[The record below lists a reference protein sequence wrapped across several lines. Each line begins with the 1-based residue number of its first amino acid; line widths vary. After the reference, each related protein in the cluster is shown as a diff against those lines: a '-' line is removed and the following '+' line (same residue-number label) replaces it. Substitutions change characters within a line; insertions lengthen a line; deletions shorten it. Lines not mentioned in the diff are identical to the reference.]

1 MDYVKQLDTILRVVG
16 IRIRQGIKVSRKTG
30 FGFDTVTSSEE
41 MSATNSSSML
51 PTSDT
56 TSPSCEGNLFE
67 PAAAAADLSTPHKG
81 SEGVPESDPKENSS
95 QDAEKLAD
103 KSSETPQETN
113 PSNPEFHTGRC
124 SEEQEEE
131 EQEEEAGR
139 RVPASQTNPDQA
151 KPSSRS
157 IQGTSSLG
165 GKLKGFFSSKNREAS
180 SPGKKRGVG
189 RQEGGDLALPRS
201 EDGAQNEAVE
211 NNNKQEV
218 KRCQG
223 VCSKL
228 GGYSSAAH
236 AADGENTAT
245 VRVDK
250 RAGKGGKDGEQEEG
264 KGDVGRGQ
272 AGPVRLEQVAL
283 KEQEK
288 TNVWDEDSGEDS
300 YTSSDPCSSAE
311 DEKAPSQNEV

>member
-1 MDYVKQLDTILRVVG
+1 MDYVKQLDTILRIVG

-30 FGFDTVTSSEE
+30 FGFGTVTSSEE
-41 MSATNSSSML
+41 TSTTNSSSTL

-56 TSPSCEGNLFE
+56 PSPSCEGNLFQ
-67 PAAAAADLSTPHKG
+67 PAAAAADLSTPPEG

-103 KSSETPQETN
+103 KSSETPQETD

-124 SEEQEEE
+124 LEEQEEE
-131 EQEEEAGR
+131 EEAGG

-151 KPSSRS
+151 KPGSRS

-165 GKLKGFFSSKNREAS
+165 GKLKGFFSSKNRESS
-180 SPGKKRGVG
+180 SPGG
-189 RQEGGDLALPRS
+189 QEGDDLALPRS

-223 VCSKL
+223 ACGKL
-228 GGYSSAAH
+228 GGYSSAPH
-236 AADGENTAT
+236 AADGENAAT

-272 AGPVRLEQVAL
+272 AGPLRLEQVAL
-283 KEQEK
+283 KEREK
-288 TNVWDEDSGEDS
+288 THVWDEDSGEDS